1 MKKIINITE
10 NKTER
15 RNMNTSNIV
24 TVATKIDRE
33 EAKELKRIAKQKQI
47 RFSSFI
53 KQVLVAEIEKNK
65 KDKQNV

>member
-10 NKTER
+10 NKIER

-24 TVATKIDRE
+24 TVATKINRE

-65 KDKQNV
+65 KDKQKV